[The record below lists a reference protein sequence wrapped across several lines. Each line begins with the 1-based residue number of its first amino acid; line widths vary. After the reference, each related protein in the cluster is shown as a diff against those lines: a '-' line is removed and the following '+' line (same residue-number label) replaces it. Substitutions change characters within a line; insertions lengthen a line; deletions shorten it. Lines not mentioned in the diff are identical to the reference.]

1 MTHCSIALLLA
12 VTLLTTQQIRLRSA
26 LNVLL
31 SVHLQKNVS
40 SPDPEQPFT
49 YLPMTSLN
57 EYRQA
62 LTETELQINQLSIQ
76 RERLI
81 GAISVLQE
89 QEQPEEEASELDED

>member
-1 MTHCSIALLLA
+1 
-12 VTLLTTQQIRLRSA
+12 
-26 LNVLL
+26 
-31 SVHLQKNVS
+31 
-40 SPDPEQPFT
+40 
-49 YLPMTSLN
+49 MTSLN

>member
-1 MTHCSIALLLA
+1 
-12 VTLLTTQQIRLRSA
+12 
-26 LNVLL
+26 
-31 SVHLQKNVS
+31 
-40 SPDPEQPFT
+40 
-49 YLPMTSLN
+49 MTSLN

-62 LTETELQINQLSIQ
+62 LTETEQQINQLSIQ